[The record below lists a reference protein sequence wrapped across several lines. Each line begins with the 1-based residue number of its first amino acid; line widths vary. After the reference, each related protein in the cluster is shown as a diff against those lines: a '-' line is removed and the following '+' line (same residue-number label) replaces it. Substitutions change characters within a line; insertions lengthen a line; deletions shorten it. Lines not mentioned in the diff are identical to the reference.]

1 MEENNGNIRF
11 LSVISYIGVL
21 FVIGCFSVERDHP
34 DLRFHTI
41 QGGLLFVCF
50 SVIYSFVFLFGQL
63 FWFIP
68 ELQFIITLL
77 LMLGVTIAYIFMI
90 GIGISGAIKYEQK
103 MLPYIG
109 PAAVTLRTKLDRK
122 KK

>member
-1 MEENNGNIRF
+1 M
-11 LSVISYIGVL
+11 
-21 FVIGCFSVERDHP
+21 
-34 DLRFHTI
+34 
-41 QGGLLFVCF
+41 CF